1 MFKAN
6 KSEPSKSSVRI
17 KTNMSLTELL
27 ETSSKNNSKTSNNN
41 SKTYNNSNNKFKNS
55 NQSNQS
61 NQNRQQDKYNKKNM
75 FYNKP
80 KVIEKEFKIKIE
92 EFPVLVETNQK
103 TNQNTNKNY
112 SEKLKATKAEQENYK
127 MRISKESKKLK
138 ESKKIKDIYENIS
151 EYYNP
156 KLSLIIL
163 NHRQEYREELNNILG
178 DISPY
183 WKNPIQEELSEYD
196 DDELISEND
205 DEYNYSIIED
215 W

>member
-1 MFKAN
+1 MFKTK
-6 KSEPSKSSVRI
+6 KSEPSNNSVRV
-17 KTNMSLTELL
+17 KTNMSLTQLL
-27 ETSSKNNSKTSNNN
+27 ETSSKKTSNTFKSFN
-41 SKTYNNSNNKFKNS
+41 TSNNKFKNN
-55 NQSNQS
+55 NQTNQT
-61 NQNRQQDKYNKKNM
+61 NQTNQKDKYSKKNM

-80 KVIEKEFKIKIE
+80 KAIEKEFKIKIE
-92 EFPVLVETNQK
+92 EFPVLVETTQK
-103 TNQNTNKNY
+103 TNEKTTQNY
-112 SEKLKATKAEQENYK
+112 SEKLKATKIEQENYK

-138 ESKKIKDIYENIS
+138 ESKKSNNTYENIS

-205 DEYNYSIIED
+205 DEYNYNIIED